1 MQGGALWPYG
11 ERYLQIPKY
20 FFEDSEYK
28 NLSVHA
34 KLLYGILFDRKR
46 LSLRNGWFDEHG
58 NIFIYYGVSSVA
70 EVLNCGREKA
80 IKTLRELENVN
91 LVTRVRKGR
100 GKQDML
106 YVNSFVPTDLKI
118 KL

>member
-1 MQGGALWPYG
+1 M
-11 ERYLQIPKY
+11 KY
-20 FFEDSEYK
+20 
-28 NLSVHA
+28 
-34 KLLYGILFDRKR
+34 KLCLFD
-46 LSLRNGWFDEHG
+46 FDYTLADTTKPIVESFRHTFKTMNLEG
-58 NIFIYYGVSSVA
+58 FD
-70 EVLNCGREKA
+70 REKA